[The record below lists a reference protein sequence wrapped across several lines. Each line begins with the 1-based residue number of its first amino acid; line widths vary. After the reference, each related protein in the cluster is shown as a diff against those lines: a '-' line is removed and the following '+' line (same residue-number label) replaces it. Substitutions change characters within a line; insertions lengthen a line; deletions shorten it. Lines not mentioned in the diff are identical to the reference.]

1 MDVDKLNPLELDEM
15 ADIIADAIE
24 AVDADEEKKN
34 ASGTV
39 EGETLEKGVN
49 TGGKTDYETG
59 VTEEGYQ
66 MQGTRFTRVDFLYL
80 PF

>member
-1 MDVDKLNPLELDEM
+1 M

-34 ASGTV
+34 ASGIV

-49 TGGKTDYETG
+49 ADGRADYETG
-59 VTEEGYQ
+59 LMEDGYR
-66 MQGTRFTRVDFLYL
+66 MPGTRFNRVDFLCL
-80 PF
+80 LF